1 MNRVI
6 KALFKTVLW
15 IIILVISYIVL
26 GLVLPLIGISAKE
39 TSEPKT
45 VDVYILTNGVHT
57 DLVVPVK
64 TKIMDWN
71 KKVLF
76 SNVASQSPHYQWIA
90 FGWGDKGFYLN
101 TPTWADLKFST
112 AVEAAFWLSESAMH
126 CTFYDDLQE
135 DENCV
140 KLSITE
146 NQYKDLVQYIDS
158 KFDKTPTGEY
168 IFIPTDAVYG
178 DSDAFYEAQ
187 GTYSFLYTCNTWANY
202 GLKAAEQKYALW
214 TPTDF
219 GIFRHYRK

>member
-71 KKVLF
+71 KKVPF
-76 SNVASQSPHYQWIA
+76 SNVVSQSPHYQWIA

-158 KFDKTPTGEY
+158 KFDKTHTGEY

-178 DSDAFYEAQ
+178 DSDAFYEAR

>member
-178 DSDAFYEAQ
+178 DSDAFYEAR